1 MEQKNIQVIDKKAIV
16 EPKKR
21 VKYVFSKRN
30 VIIWLVLVIIS
41 LIKRL
46 FSKNLLLANGSHI
59 ITAYPGGGK
68 SLLASHI
75 INNTDSEKY
84 FFLSSMAEF
93 PGYDNCYTFDID
105 DIFKDGEQVKSFPTR
120 DYKGR
125 ELFAIIFDEINL
137 AFNRRMNRKTEY
149 NDVFIGLVEF
159 IVTHRHQG
167 VPRIYF
173 LGQKLE
179 LQDTQLQSL
188 FKYQH
193 DIYRCRRWARFK
205 PYNLGEP
212 FVWYPVKLKMNDRV
226 KAEDDHF
233 MDVGKTKIKISLDDC
248 KKYNT
253 KYLGKTYAE
262 KPQLKVKGNYEKK
275 AENSKHSQN

>member
-1 MEQKNIQVIDKKAIV
+1 MEQENIQVINEKTTTAK
-16 EPKKR
+16 KKR

-30 VIIWLVLVIIS
+30 VFIWFILVVIS

-46 FSKNLLLANGSHI
+46 FGKNLLLANGSHV

-75 INNTDSEKY
+75 INSADKEKY
-84 FFLSSMAEF
+84 FFLSNMAEF
-93 PGYDNCYTFDID
+93 PGYENVYTFNID
-105 DIFKDGEQVKSFPTR
+105 EIFKDSEQIKSFPIT

-125 ELFAIIFDEINL
+125 QLHAIIFDEINL
-137 AFNRRMNRKTEY
+137 SFNRRLNRRADY
-149 NDVFIGLVEF
+149 NDIFIGLVEF
-159 IVTHRHQG
+159 LVTHRHQG
-167 VPRIYF
+167 VPRVYF

-193 DIYRCRRWARFK
+193 DIYKCRRWARFK
-205 PYNLGEP
+205 PYNLGDP
-212 FVWYPVKLKMNDRV
+212 LVWYPVKLKMNDRV
-226 KAEDDHF
+226 KAEDDQF

-262 KPQLKVKGNYEKK
+262 KPQLRVKGNYPKK
-275 AENSKHSQN
+275 